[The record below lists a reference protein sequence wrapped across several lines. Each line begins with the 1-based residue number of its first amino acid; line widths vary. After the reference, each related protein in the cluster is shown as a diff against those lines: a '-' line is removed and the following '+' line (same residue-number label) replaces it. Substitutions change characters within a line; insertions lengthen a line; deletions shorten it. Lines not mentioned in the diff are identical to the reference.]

1 MTSRDFPK
9 WRACSQANQVGP
21 SSLLFWEV
29 PFAFWQMFVLSRKK
43 QTNKQTHDE
52 ERLVAVYKG
61 GRMSPLLFSA
71 TVPTVRTLKGL
82 NSCHN
87 ESGFKVLVWATD
99 HVWVD
104 GYTVRNPKLISA
116 HILSS
121 GTGGLQRARNPA
133 RATSMYSGT
142 RLIQTLRGHAI
153 VSVLSG
159 CPY

>member
-1 MTSRDFPK
+1 MLSGR
-9 WRACSQANQVGP
+9 CSYYPEKN
-21 SSLLFWEV
+21 
-29 PFAFWQMFVLSRKK
+29 K

-71 TVPTVRTLKGL
+71 TVATVRTLKGL

-87 ESGFKVLVWATD
+87 ESGFKVLVWARD

-104 GYTVRNPKLISA
+104 GYTVRNPKLISD

-121 GTGGLQRARNPA
+121 GTGGLPRARNPE

-142 RLIQTLRGHAI
+142 RLILTLRGHAI
-153 VSVLSG
+153 VSVLSE

>member
-1 MTSRDFPK
+1 MMK
-9 WRACSQANQVGP
+9 
-21 SSLLFWEV
+21 
-29 PFAFWQMFVLSRKK
+29 
-43 QTNKQTHDE
+43 

-87 ESGFKVLVWATD
+87 ESGFKVLVWARD

-104 GYTVRNPKLISA
+104 GYTVRNPKLISD

-121 GTGGLQRARNPA
+121 GTGGLPRARNPE

>member
-1 MTSRDFPK
+1 MLSGR
-9 WRACSQANQVGP
+9 CSYYPEKN
-21 SSLLFWEV
+21 
-29 PFAFWQMFVLSRKK
+29 K

-99 HVWVD
+99 YVWVD
-104 GYTVRNPKLISA
+104 GYTVRNPKLISD

-121 GTGGLQRARNPA
+121 GTGGLQRARNPE

-142 RLIQTLRGHAI
+142 RLIQTLRGYAI